1 VVTEVVQFQNQLE
14 IAALEKTSQKKMSI
28 INPVKS
34 KALVQ
39 AIKEEPWKFSLFA
52 LSVIACFFPIIT
64 PPIALAIGIILAALK
79 SIPKAVNTGA
89 IASFLLKVS
98 IVLMGF
104 GINLNQAISTSKSGF
119 VLSAVFILTTL
130 VLGIAVTKIF
140 KVERITGILI
150 SIGTAICGGSAIAAV
165 SPVVGADKQQLSLSL
180 GVVFLLNAIALLI
193 FPLIGSWIGLG
204 QTQFGYWAAIAIH
217 DTSSV
222 VGAGAAYGEEAL
234 RIATT
239 VKLTRALWIIPVS
252 LVFAFVF
259 SKKSAGKVK
268 IPWFIFLFLLAMIIR
283 YYLPSGAEVYNILDV
298 IGKKGMVI
306 TLLLVGAGLSI
317 AEIKVIGPRPLFLG
331 VLLWIIISMLSLFAV
346 LHYF

>member
-1 VVTEVVQFQNQLE
+1 MNILNSDKFKELT
-14 IAALEKTSQKKMSI
+14 AS
-28 INPVKS
+28 VK
-34 KALVQ
+34 Q
-39 AIKEEPWKFSLFA
+39 EPYKSGLFTFCLA
-52 LSVIACFFPIIT
+52 ACFFPLIT
-64 PPIALAIGIILAALK
+64 PPIALVIGIILAALN

-89 IASFLLKVS
+89 IATYLLKVS
-98 IVLMGF
+98 IILMGF

-119 VLSAVFILTTL
+119 ILSAVFILATL
-130 VLGIAVTKIF
+130 ALGFVISKVF

-150 SIGTAICGGSAIAAV
+150 SVGTAICGGSAIAAI
-165 SPVVGADKQQLSLSL
+165 SPVVGADKKQLSLAL

-193 FPLIGSWIGLG
+193 FPLIGHWIGLG

-252 LVFAFVF
+252 LAFAFVF
-259 SKKSAGKVK
+259 SKGAAGKVK
-268 IPWFIFLFLLAMIIR
+268 IPWFIFLFLLAMLIR
-283 YYLPSGAEVYNILDV
+283 YLLPGGEEAYSVLDL

-317 AEIKVIGPRPLFLG
+317 KEIKVIGPRPLFLG
-331 VLLWIIISMLSLFAV
+331 VLLWIIISVMSLYAV
-346 LHYF
+346 MHLF